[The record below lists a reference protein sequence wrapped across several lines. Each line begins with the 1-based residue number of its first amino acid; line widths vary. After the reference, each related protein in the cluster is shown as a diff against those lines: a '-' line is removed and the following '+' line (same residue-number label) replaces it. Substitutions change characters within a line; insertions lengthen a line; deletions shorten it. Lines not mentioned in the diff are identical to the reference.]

1 MLSLVVRDDYSGDGT
16 VPLIF
21 LDTPQIALLEETL
34 RIDPVRY
41 SSFCGAWKQR
51 EYTLVFT
58 GAQAG
63 ELARYEDASR
73 REARYQ
79 VLADLAP
86 IRTDFFIT
94 GTGRTGPQ
102 TLMEREI
109 VRAAVERGLITAT
122 GTGIDQ
128 LVQWTEVLPGSLNA
142 SEAGLLRDVMESEDY
157 RNLENQVYKAARFA
171 AGAEKAAGQAKKRG
185 LVRDLPAAPIPPEKV
200 IDCWAGFGQAVALL
214 KEQSRLQKLP
224 PISEHSQRAFRDIF
238 REFLGRSQEIGN
250 RATLLEYLP
259 VAGPTKSEQLK
270 LDTHELA
277 NRFVFENVV
286 RFVAR
291 TAFNASDTEQEF
303 LARTLDFADCP
314 GSWLERR
321 LRLCVERGSSEPKPS
336 HHNDAARLAY
346 LPYVHV
352 LFTDAEM
359 AEFVRQVRSDESS
372 PKRIRDLQPPL
383 TTSASLDALEEAL
396 DLPSSRTGEAAVTR
410 CKVISTDKQP

>member
-1 MLSLVVRDDYSGDGT
+1 M
-16 VPLIF
+16 PLIF

-51 EYTLVFT
+51 GYALVFT

-200 IDCWAGFGQAVALL
+200 IDCWAGFGQAAALL

-224 PISEHSQRAFRDIF
+224 PISEHSQRAFRNIF
-238 REFLGRSQEIGN
+238 QEFLGRAQEIGN

-291 TAFNASDTEQEF
+291 AAFNASDSEQEF

-314 GSWLERR
+314 GSWLDRR